1 MRWLIYFRSTS
12 KATVFA
18 VSLCYNG
25 DEVRELEK
33 TVFGDLLFF
42 VNFCMDFQCLFLA
55 AKILHRPFSVWRAA
69 LASAFGA
76 AYAVAALF
84 LSTSGALAFLLDF
97 AVCFL
102 MCLLGFPPKRR
113 GMGRVF
119 AIFLVYFGVS
129 FAVGGAMSG
138 MASLLSH
145 LSLPISEGEDVSSG
159 LFFLLA
165 AVGGLSTFLFG
176 RVSAR
181 RARET
186 HATLRL
192 SFDGVTA
199 DFFAMVDTGNLLVDP
214 VSARPVVLLT
224 VRAAKRLFSSP
235 VLGLLTS
242 GDPSS
247 LMTAPKE
254 TARRIRVCP
263 TAGATGE
270 GLLLA
275 IAPDGATVL
284 VGKREERVSVLVA
297 PVSLHTGFDGAEALL
312 PATLISR

>member
-1 MRWLIYFRSTS
+1 M
-12 KATVFA
+12 
-18 VSLCYNG
+18 
-25 DEVRELEK
+25 EK

-69 LASAFGA
+69 LSSAFGA
-76 AYAVAALF
+76 VYAVAALF
-84 LSTSGALAFLLDF
+84 LSTSGVVAFFLDF
-97 AVCFL
+97 AVCYL
-102 MCLLGFPPKRR
+102 MCLFSFPPKRG

-119 AIFLVYFGVS
+119 CIFLVYFGVS

-145 LSLPISEGEDVSSG
+145 ISLPISEGGDVSSG

-165 AVGGLSTFLFG
+165 AVGGLSTFLWG
-176 RVSAR
+176 RLSAR

-192 SFDGVTA
+192 TLDGVTA

-214 VSARPVVLLT
+214 VSTRPVVLLT
-224 VRAAKRLFSSP
+224 ARAAKRLFSGP
-235 VLGLLTS
+235 VLGLLTC
-242 GDPSS
+242 GDPSFLAS
-247 LMTAPKE
+247 APQE

-263 TAGATGE
+263 TSGATGE
-270 GLLLA
+270 GLLFA
-275 IAPDGATVL
+275 IAPDGATVV
-284 VGKREERVSVLVA
+284 VGEREERVSVLVA